1 MQRSITYPF
10 FVKALLLFVLYLVY
24 ESLSNVYLFLP
35 PLFAV
40 LLFYFIRAIDRQDV
54 ALLLLVTSLTLVYE
68 ADKGY
73 LVFSSLVYFAF
84 LYKFIFPKLNQLI
97 ECKKCML
104 FAYTVFA
111 YAGFWAFTFLL
122 QQVLWMDM
130 PMIGWYVI
138 WYIIFEFF
146 VVTLL

>member
-10 FVKALLLFVLYLVY
+10 FVKALLLFVLYLIY

-40 LLFYFIRAIDRQDV
+40 LLFYFIRALDRQDV

-111 YAGFWAFTFLL
+111 YIGFWAFSLLL
-122 QQVLWMDM
+122 QQVLWMEM
-130 PMIGWYVI
+130 PMISWHVL
-138 WYIIFEFF
+138 WYILFEFF